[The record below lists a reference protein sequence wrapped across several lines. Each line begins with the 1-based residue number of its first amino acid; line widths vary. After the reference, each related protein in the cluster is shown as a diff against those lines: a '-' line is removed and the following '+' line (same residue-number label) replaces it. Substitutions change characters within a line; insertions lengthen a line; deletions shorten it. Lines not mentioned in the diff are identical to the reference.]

1 MFVHFISVVLIYVA
15 IILIATNRSC
25 MIININRPSS
35 QYVYEILNVQST
47 TAVYNL
53 LNICMSGEMGH
64 FFKWLSHDFSHNYIV
79 VVNYFL
85 CMPGYFHRIPALS
98 FKPLSSV
105 HVSFMPRLYYPTSIN
120 ICA

>member
-53 LNICMSGEMGH
+53 LNICMSGEIGH
-64 FFKWLSHDFSHNYIV
+64 F
-79 VVNYFL
+79 
-85 CMPGYFHRIPALS
+85 
-98 FKPLSSV
+98 
-105 HVSFMPRLYYPTSIN
+105 
-120 ICA
+120 